1 MPTRPS
7 RGLPIP
13 LLAAATFFGVYAL
26 TPAEW
31 SDARGSEAPEA
42 QASTPRL
49 AGTGFDREPVA
60 AAPNVAA
67 VSAASAVS
75 AVSAPYYR
83 YCSDARAAGAAPL
96 RRGDP
101 GYASHLDRDNDGIA
115 CEPH

>member
-1 MPTRPS
+1 MSTRPS

-26 TPAEW
+26 TPAER
-31 SDARGSEAPEA
+31 SDARGSDAPEV
-42 QASTPRL
+42 QAGTARL

-60 AAPNVAA
+60 AAPNVA
-67 VSAASAVS
+67 AVS

-115 CEPH
+115 CEPY